1 MTVERTKLNALL
13 FIMENCNKQIG
24 RHEFIIN
31 NSMEG
36 TTLWISSKQH
46 LDHYITKGSDAESKL
61 KELVGV

>member
-36 TTLWISSKQH
+36 TTLWISSKQQ
-46 LDHYITKGSDAESKL
+46 LDHYITKGSEAESKL